1 MLIID
6 DVQLLLFHRKCIV
19 RRGMLKINA
28 NFAQIQLIA
37 HEQLPVCILFYFTE
51 KHTDILHL

>member
-1 MLIID
+1 
-6 DVQLLLFHRKCIV
+6 V
-19 RRGMLKINA
+19 RRGILKINA

-37 HEQLPVCILFYFTE
+37 HEQLSVCILFYFTE